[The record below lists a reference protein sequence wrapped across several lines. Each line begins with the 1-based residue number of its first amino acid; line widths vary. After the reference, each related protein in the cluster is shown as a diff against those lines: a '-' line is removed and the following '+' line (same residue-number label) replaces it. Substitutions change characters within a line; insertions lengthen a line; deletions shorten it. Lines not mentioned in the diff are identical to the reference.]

1 MPSSKTKD
9 EVAFLKECEVA
20 FLKCAVAFLKGCDI
34 RRKKRRR
41 KPGRTKKTPSKEMQ
55 LIWNHH
61 AFLKNPGIKDFL
73 RGNCVFI
80 FLCL

>member
-34 RRKKRRR
+34 KGKEDEESQEEQKKHPRKKC
-41 KPGRTKKTPSKEMQ
+41 S
-55 LIWNHH
+55 
-61 AFLKNPGIKDFL
+61 
-73 RGNCVFI
+73 
-80 FLCL
+80 